1 MTPAPSGRVLVTGGA
16 GFLGRHLVERLLAEG
31 AEVVVLDDLSTG
43 TAPAPRVGLRFVRG
57 SVLDPAALQPAAR
70 DAGLVFHLAGVVGMR
85 RVAQAGPL
93 AYAVAAEGTRAVLA
107 ATGRAPA
114 LLFSSSAVYG
124 LSRAA
129 PARESDAVSP
139 EQVLAYDAGV
149 PGYAAG
155 KLELERLGQQAA
167 TSAAG
172 GRPVLVLRPFN
183 VVGPGQSP
191 AYGMVLPTFLAAAAA
206 GAPLRVHGDGLQLR
220 SFGAVETF
228 TDVVQ
233 RLLACDAA
241 WALGGAPINVGSPR
255 PTSIFE
261 LARLVRAQTG
271 SSSSIEL
278 VPYEADYPGRT
289 DVIARVPDVSR
300 LESLIG
306 PTRWPSLDEIVEP
319 LARASR
325 PPPPRP
331 RPARPR

>member
-1 MTPAPSGRVLVTGGA
+1 MSPAPSGRVLVTGGA
-16 GFLGRHLVERLLAEG
+16 GFLGRHLVDRLLAEG

-43 TAPAPRVGLRFVRG
+43 TAPAPRAGLSFVHG

-70 DAGLVFHLAGVVGMR
+70 GAGFVFHLAGVVGMR
-85 RVAQAGPL
+85 RVAEAGPL

-107 ATGRAPA
+107 ATARAPA
-114 LLFSSSAVYG
+114 VLFSSSAVYG

-129 PARESDAVSP
+129 PARETDPIAP

-155 KLELERLGQQAA
+155 KLELERLGRDAA
-167 TSAAG
+167 TRPGG

-206 GAPLRVHGDGLQLR
+206 GAPLRLHGDGLQLR

-241 WALGGAPINVGSPR
+241 WALAGAPINVGSPR
-255 PTSIFE
+255 PTSILE
-261 LARLVRAQTG
+261 LARLVLAQTG
-271 SSSSIEL
+271 SSSPLEL
-278 VPYEADYPGRT
+278 VPYERDYPGRT
-289 DVIARVPDVSR
+289 DVAARVPDVSR
-300 LESLIG
+300 LESLVG
-306 PTRWPSLDEIVEP
+306 PTRWPPLEEVVAQ
-319 LARASR
+319 LARASPR
-325 PPPPRP
+325 PPRRPRPPRP
-331 RPARPR
+331 R